1 MNESILYSLNSMHET
16 CLYMVVNT
24 SGYTD
29 LDSVVVTAVG
39 LSRTIERTI
48 WHGIV
53 SEHDE
58 LLLYQSSRS
67 RFLFSW

>member
-29 LDSVVVTAVG
+29 LDSVVDVAVG
-39 LSRTIERTI
+39 PSLSRTIGY
-48 WHGIV
+48 GIV
-53 SEHDE
+53 SEKG
-58 LLLYQSSRS
+58 
-67 RFLFSW
+67 

>member
-29 LDSVVVTAVG
+29 LDSVVDVAVG
-39 LSRTIERTI
+39 PSLSRTIGY
-48 WHGIV
+48 GIV
-53 SEHDE
+53 SEQGW
-58 LLLYQSSRS
+58 LLLYQASRS
-67 RFLFSW
+67 YFLSSW

>member
-1 MNESILYSLNSMHET
+1 
-16 CLYMVVNT
+16 MVVNAIVC
-24 SGYTD
+24 SD
-29 LDSVVVTAVG
+29 LGSVVVTAVG